1 METARESVPH
11 FSAVVWDTVSRWA
24 DFGKRVPEFAPRT
37 GYSFPDGGI
46 RKVHPGIYV

>member
-11 FSAVVWDTVSRWA
+11 FPA
-24 DFGKRVPEFAPRT
+24 GT
-37 GYSFPDGGI
+37 GYSFPDGGF